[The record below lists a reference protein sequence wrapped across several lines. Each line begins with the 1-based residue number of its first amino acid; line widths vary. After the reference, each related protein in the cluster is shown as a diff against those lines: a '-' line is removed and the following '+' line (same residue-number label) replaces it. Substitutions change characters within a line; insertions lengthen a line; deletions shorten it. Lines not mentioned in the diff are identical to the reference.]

1 MDIGKG
7 GKFLYGILKKKIFL
21 FIHPKMM
28 RLALKTSKPAQTGI

>member
-7 GKFLYGILKKKIFL
+7 GKFLYGIFVKDLPIY
-21 FIHPKMM
+21 PKMM